1 MLNLMTIEFTLEQE
15 QFIKQS
21 LASGRYSTEAEVIRE
36 ALALLQKQERE
47 LADRRGIFTEAHRRN
62 AGLDAEATFDL
73 IEQEVQA
80 HRKGHSH

>member
-1 MLNLMTIEFTLEQE
+1 MTIEFTSEQE

-21 LASGRYSTEAEVIRE
+21 LASGRYSNEAEVIRE

-47 LADRRGIFTEAHRRN
+47 LADMQGIFTQAHRRN
-62 AGLDAEATFDL
+62 TGLDVEATFDL

-80 HRKGHSH
+80 HRKGRKH

>member
-1 MLNLMTIEFTLEQE
+1 MLNLMTIEFTREQE

-21 LASGRYSTEAEVIRE
+21 LASGRYSTEAEVIRD

-47 LADRRGIFTEAHRRN
+47 LADMRGIFTEAHRRN
-62 AGLDAEATFDL
+62 AQLDPEATFDL

-80 HRKGHSH
+80 HREGRSH

>member
-21 LASGRYSTEAEVIRE
+21 LASGRYSNEAEVIRE
-36 ALALLQKQERE
+36 AWLCCKSRSVSLRTCVGFSLKRIAVML
-47 LADRRGIFTEAHRRN
+47 
-62 AGLDAEATFDL
+62 GLMQRATFDL

-80 HRKGHSH
+80 HRKGNSH

>member
-1 MLNLMTIEFTLEQE
+1 MTIEFTREQE

-21 LASGRYSTEAEVIRE
+21 LESGRYSNEAEVIRE

-47 LADRRGIFTEAHRRN
+47 LEDMRGIFTEAHRRN
-62 AGLDAEATFDL
+62 AHLDVETTIDL
-73 IEQEVQA
+73 IEEEVQA